1 MASTAHIRGEDDQE
15 ATMRRSVPAM
25 TAALDPF
32 RSRSRARA
40 LAAPAL
46 ACLLASACIGDGDD
60 DDRVPI
66 GSEEIDPE
74 GLETSDEVVECREA
88 LSGPRE
94 ENASLEFGAH
104 RADIENGD
112 GTEHAVRVYI
122 DDCLVVATTVS
133 AGSSAGYGG
142 YRAGE
147 HTLRVFFD
155 GKEVA
160 NEVFVTEPRDV
171 FFAQMDVEK
180 PNVVYTGK
188 GNILDPP
195 ADRWRTYIMNIGAPD
210 LILSRVLDPDDENSE
225 VEPLVALAQGELFS
239 GDIPV
244 SAEHG
249 VVLRAEQDG
258 EETWNGQIGPFDCGP
273 GEFKGGLTVFW
284 AYDAAGPSSGAL
296 WPDPEGDDPDEAY
309 CNYPG

>member
-1 MASTAHIRGEDDQE
+1 M
-15 ATMRRSVPAM
+15 MRRSDPAM
-25 TAALDPF
+25 TLSLEQARF
-32 RSRSRARA
+32 RSRARA

-46 ACLLASACIGDGDD
+46 ACLLASACIGNDD
-60 DDRVPI
+60 DGGQVAL
-66 GSEEIDPE
+66 EEIDPDAPPD
-74 GLETSDEVVECREA
+74 SDEVQECQDE
-88 LSGPRE
+88 LSKSRE
-94 ENASLEFGAH
+94 EDASLDFAVH
-104 RADIENGD
+104 RADPEDGGAIETVNY
-112 GTEHAVRVYI
+112 VRAYI
-122 DDCLVVATTVS
+122 DNCLVAAGEVS
-133 AGSSAGYGG
+133 GGSSWSFGG

-147 HTLRVFFD
+147 HTLRVFVD

-160 NEVFVTEPRDV
+160 SEEFVTEPRDV
-171 FFAQMDVEK
+171 FFAQMNIEE
-180 PNVVYTGK
+180 PTALYTGK
-188 GNILDPP
+188 GNIFDPP
-195 ADRWRTYIMNIGAPD
+195 ADRWRTYIMNVGAPD
-210 LILSRVLDPDDENSE
+210 LILSRVLDPDDPQSE

-296 WPDPEGDDPDEAY
+296 WPDPEGDDEPY
-309 CNYPG
+309 CDYPL